1 MKILSAITALIVSLA
16 LSFFCFAGV
25 VWGICILLPMFGVV
39 AIGTWTV
46 AFSWKL
52 VLLLMLIITLLRIVF
67 RSEVEVTT
75 KKR

>member
-1 MKILSAITALIVSLA
+1 MKILSVVTALIVSLA

-25 VWGICILLPMFGVV
+25 VWGICVLLPMFGVV

-52 VLLLMLIITLLRIVF
+52 VLLLMLIITLLRVALRF
-67 RSEVEVTT
+67 EVKATI
-75 KKR
+75 KKG